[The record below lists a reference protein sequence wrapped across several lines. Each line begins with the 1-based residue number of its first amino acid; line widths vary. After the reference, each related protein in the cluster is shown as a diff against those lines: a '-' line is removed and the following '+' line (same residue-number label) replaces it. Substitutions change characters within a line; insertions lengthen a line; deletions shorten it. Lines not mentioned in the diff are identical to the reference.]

1 MSYDNPRDR
10 LELFLKKIIDK
21 STAPTERRTRFE
33 LFLAGILDDSLV
45 PADPRDRLELYLKGV
60 AESGAYC
67 PPSGT
72 ILITLNG
79 IYDVSGKQYA
89 EVSVPADV
97 SGTVTVDFTVT
108 GGTPTIWVAY
118 RYADDD
124 DREKVSWKTTFF
136 NSDTYTGA
144 TIPQVETLDVLYDG
158 FYMFIPD
165 SYSIAGKNNCVYWK
179 LTTGTIDL
187 PGVPDD
193 SDCYYVL
200 PSDANITMIL
210 QNDEVE

>member
-33 LFLAGILDDSLV
+33 LFIAGILDGSLV
-45 PADPRDRLELYLKGV
+45 PDDPRDRLELYLKGI
-60 AESGAYC
+60 AESGAYN

-72 ILITLNG
+72 ITITLNG
-79 IYDVSGKQYA
+79 VYNVEGKQYA
-89 EVSVPADV
+89 DVMVPAEV
-97 SGTVTVDFTVT
+97 TGTVTVDFSAT
-108 GGTPTIWVAY
+108 GGTPIIWIAN
-118 RYADDD
+118 RAADAN
-124 DREKVSWKTTFF
+124 DREKVSWETRFA
-136 NSDTYTGA
+136 NSSTYTGFE
-144 TIPQVETLDVLYDG
+144 IPQVQTLDVLYDG

-165 SYSIAGKNNCVYWK
+165 SYSISGKNNCVYWK
-179 LTTGTIDL
+179 VSTGAIDL

-200 PSDANITMIL
+200 PSDINITINL
-210 QNDEVE
+210 QNDEE